1 MTEHSG
7 RAGDEYVLTSDQI
20 DQVRRDGYV
29 KLSGVIGAEELE
41 GIEPNFERFIRGHVP
56 GMGRDFCDMAVP

>member
-20 DQVRRDGYV
+20 DQFRRDGYV
-29 KLSGVIGAEELE
+29 KLSGVISAKELE
-41 GIEPNFERFIRGHVP
+41 GIEATHL
-56 GMGRDFCDMAVP
+56 